1 MIVKTLDH
9 LNLISKKIANKISKK
24 DNIYLFGEIGVG
36 KTTFARN
43 LINNLQLRENVKAT
57 NVLSPTYNI
66 MFEYKIKN
74 LKVLHYDFYRLG
86 DMEEIEK
93 LGFFY
98 SNEDIVNIIEW
109 PQLLNYKN
117 PDRLEIYLSYVKNEN
132 ERELKFITKGKWS
145 ELSLNEL

>member
-66 MFEYKIKN
+66 MFEYKIKK

-93 LGFFY
+93 LGFRTACLITGQRFQGVGLKLMAF
-98 SNEDIVNIIEW
+98 IVIEIHL
-109 PQLLNYKN
+109 P
-117 PDRLEIYLSYVKNEN
+117 IYVK
-132 ERELKFITKGKWS
+132 K
-145 ELSLNEL
+145 

>member
-1 MIVKTLDH
+1 
-9 LNLISKKIANKISKK
+9 
-24 DNIYLFGEIGVG
+24 
-36 KTTFARN
+36 
-43 LINNLQLRENVKAT
+43 
-57 NVLSPTYNI
+57 
-66 MFEYKIKN
+66 MFEYKIKK